1 MIIRPEALKVLAKHR
16 TNEAVIPAMMAAWEW
31 PAYSTRPEL
40 DFPIRILMGHNAGV
54 GLGVALAHPER
65 KVWVL
70 NGDGSQLM
78 YLGYITDIANARV
91 KNLILFV
98 FQNGQYE
105 ITGGQPI
112 PLEEELDL
120 ATAARGLGIK
130 NSYCFDDLAEFEAR
144 IPDIL
149 RQDGPTFVNLKVVR
163 GGSVKTPK
171 PNVQETIRSFMAA
184 LQSGE

>member
-1 MIIRPEALKVLAKHR
+1 MIVRPEALKVLARYR

-31 PAYSTRPEL
+31 PAYTNRPEL

-54 GLGVALAHPER
+54 GLGVALACPDR

-78 YLGYITDIANARV
+78 YLGYITDIANAGA

-98 FQNGQYE
+98 FENGQYE

-112 PLEEELDL
+112 PLREELDL
-120 ATAARGLGIK
+120 ALAAKGLGIK
-130 NSYCFDDLAEFEAR
+130 NSCCFDDMAEFEAK
-144 IPDIL
+144 IPEIL
-149 RQDGPTFVNLKVVR
+149 KMEGPTFVVLKVVP
-163 GGSVKTPK
+163 GSPVKTPK
-171 PNVQETIRSFMAA
+171 PDVLEDIRKFRAA
-184 LQSGE
+184 LQTTP